1 MWSHSNVKNLRCKVG
16 CFIGIKKT
24 ANNLAPKFK
33 YRHFSC
39 SFFWQHLYPYDFFLS
54 FTEDKN
60 PKAEPGTPYEYMTP
74 LDIAA
79 YEGKKEVYDFIIE
92 QIGAENLGEIP
103 EFVHCLDCGSESED
117 SEDSEDS
124 EGFPNTFYEDL
135 NEALIALNTEYSDD
149 YETGSGR
156 SGSSGDHKI
165 L

>member
-1 MWSHSNVKNLRCKVG
+1 MLYLHRKN
-16 CFIGIKKT
+16 F

-33 YRHFSC
+33 YRHLLC
-39 SFFWQHLYPYDFFLS
+39 SFFENTVRMHPYDFFLP
-54 FTEDKN
+54 FTKDKN

-79 YEGKKEVYDFIIE
+79 YEGKKDVYDFLIE

-124 EGFPNTFYEDL
+124 EGFLNTFYEDL

-149 YETGSGR
+149 YETGSGSSEN
-156 SGSSGDHKI
+156 SGNYRI